1 MRGHRAATGVK
12 AASNPLARL
21 EQSLGHPFQD
31 RALLQQALTHRS
43 FSSGHN
49 ERLEFLGDAV
59 LGLAVSRLLIE
70 RFPNS
75 DEGQLTRVRAHLVRE
90 GSLHQI
96 ALQLG
101 LPEVLRMS
109 EGEARSGGAQRASL
123 LADALEALL
132 GAVQLDAGFDAAQAV
147 VNRLFG
153 DVIARSEQGR
163 WDKDPKTALQE
174 VLQAR
179 RCPVPRYQSLAATG
193 QAHAQTFEVACD
205 VDSLGWRTTA
215 SGLSRRQAEQDAAR
229 LMLQRIQS
237 AEPTPAPSAP

>member
-1 MRGHRAATGVK
+1 MPGLRGSSAVK
-12 AASNPLARL
+12 LPSSALGRL
-21 EQSLGHPFQD
+21 EQRLGHTFQD

-43 FSSGHN
+43 FSTGHS

-59 LGLAVSRLLIE
+59 LGLAVSRLLME
-70 RFPNS
+70 RFAHS

-90 GSLHQI
+90 GSLHQV
-96 ALQLG
+96 ALKLG
-101 LPEVLRMS
+101 LPEVMRMS

-123 LADALEALL
+123 LADALEAVL

-153 DVIARSEQGR
+153 EVIARSEQGQ

-174 VLQAR
+174 LLQAR
-179 RCPVPRYQSLAATG
+179 RYPVPRYQILAATG

-205 VDSLGWRTTA
+205 LESLSWRTTA
-215 SGLSRRQAEQDAAR
+215 SGTSRRQAEQDAAR
-229 LMLQRIQS
+229 QMLQRIE
-237 AEPTPAPSAP
+237 AAGGLPAST